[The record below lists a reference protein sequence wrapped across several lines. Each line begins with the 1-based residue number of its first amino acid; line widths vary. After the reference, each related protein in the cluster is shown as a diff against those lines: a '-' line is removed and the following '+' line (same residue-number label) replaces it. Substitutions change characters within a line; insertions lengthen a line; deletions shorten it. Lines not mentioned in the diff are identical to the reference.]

1 VRDAETLFVG
11 LHLYERLV
19 RSSSMN
25 ETTTQMYLA
34 IIPSSLGVIISG
46 HDC

>member
-1 VRDAETLFVG
+1 VRDAENLFVG

-34 IIPSSLGVIISG
+34 IIPPSLGVIISG